1 MLRSGIPYDVW
12 LRQPDRAIETAIAMY
27 VEQDNEDAS
36 GDAATPNSGGSY
48 SG

>member
-1 MLRSGIPYDVW
+1 VW

-27 VEQDNEDAS
+27 VEQDNENDSTADS
-36 GDAATPNSGGSY
+36 GDAARPDGSGSY